1 MRRRKLSG
9 CIWVRFHKL
18 GIRSCAKMDGTSI
31 VKMTVRQICHPPTS
45 RTDVHQLLPRVGP
58 APSACARC
66 QAERSVLPCWRWI
79 QAAGERDALFPAQ
92 QHMSV
97 SSHQRAGRTH
107 RSQPSDGDF
116 EFWCTCATL
125 VNSGTHM
132 CAPLLDVDSVDLC
145 NAVHQDLESIDMTE
159 VVSGKLFLGEMGA
172 CESTLAFAML
182 GIRSVVVI
190 TDSDFTWHAISTTTG
205 VPTHPITPAGDLKEQ
220 LASLGAFARSTSD
233 GACYVCSTS
242 GNGLAAAACAA
253 VLATLDCSRV
263 RALRHPC
270 PRGSRRT
277 RHTAEASYRAHSWV
291 PGTTPRGSTPRR
303 RCPGHSDEALY
314 RALRGVVPGS
324 SPGLCC

>member
-9 CIWVRFHKL
+9 CIWDRFHKL

-31 VKMTVRQICHPPTS
+31 VKMTVRQICQPPTS

-66 QAERSVLPCWRWI
+66 QAERSVLPGWRWI

-97 SSHQRAGRTH
+97 SSHQRADRTH

-303 RCPGHSDEALY
+303 RCPGHSAEALY
-314 RALRGVVPGS
+314 RALSQGVIL
-324 SPGLCC
+324 GLCC

>member
-1 MRRRKLSG
+1 MLTVKDKLIIANG
-9 CIWVRFHKL
+9 LARL
-18 GIRSCAKMDGTSI
+18 G
-31 VKMTVRQICHPPTS
+31 V
-45 RTDVHQLLPRVGP
+45 DV
-58 APSACARC
+58 C
-66 QAERSVLPCWRWI
+66 E
-79 QAAGERDALFPAQ
+79 AGFPA
-92 QHMSV
+92 
-97 SSHQRAGRTH
+97 A
-107 RSQPSDGDF
+107 SDGDF
-116 EFWCTCATL
+116 EVWCTCATL

-145 NAVHQDLESIDMTE
+145 NAVHQDLESIDMTV

-303 RCPGHSDEALY
+303 RCPGHSAEALY
-314 RALRGVVPGS
+314 RALSQGVIL
-324 SPGLCC
+324 GLCC

>member
-1 MRRRKLSG
+1 
-9 CIWVRFHKL
+9 
-18 GIRSCAKMDGTSI
+18 
-31 VKMTVRQICHPPTS
+31 
-45 RTDVHQLLPRVGP
+45 
-58 APSACARC
+58 
-66 QAERSVLPCWRWI
+66 
-79 QAAGERDALFPAQ
+79 
-92 QHMSV
+92 MSV
-97 SSHQRAGRTH
+97 SSHHRADCTH

-116 EFWCTCATL
+116 EFWCTCSTL
-125 VNSGTHM
+125 VNSGSHM

-205 VPTHPITPAGDLKEQ
+205 VPTHPITPAGGLKGQ

-263 RALRHPC
+263 RALHHPC
-270 PRGSRRT
+270 PSREPT
-277 RHTAEASYRAHSWV
+277 H
-291 PGTTPRGSTPRR
+291 GTLPLR
-303 RCPGHSDEALY
+303 RCPGHSAEALY
-314 RALRGVVPGS
+314 RALSWGVVPGTS
-324 SPGLCC
+324 QGVVLGLCC